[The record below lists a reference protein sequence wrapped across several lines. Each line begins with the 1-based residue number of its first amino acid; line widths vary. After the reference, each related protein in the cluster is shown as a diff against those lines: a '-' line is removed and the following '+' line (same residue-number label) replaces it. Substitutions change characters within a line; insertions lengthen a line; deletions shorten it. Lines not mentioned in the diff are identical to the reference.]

1 MEKVL
6 VLGATGGTGKA
17 LVQELMARGIATIAF
32 GRNQGALEILA
43 KELGNPKKLELAL
56 GDVFKWESIRDAAK
70 TADIIF
76 QAANVPYQEMA
87 AKSLLLAESVMKA
100 AEANSQKIVFV
111 DGIYVYGPNPG
122 YAVEESYPR
131 KPNSKKGKIRI
142 EMENLIF
149 SDRWKQSKPL
159 IVRLPDYYGPSS
171 KNAYLNPTL
180 EGLAFGKTA
189 LFIGDTSVKREYIYL
204 PDAAKMIVNL
214 ASRESSYG
222 RNWNVPGQ
230 VISAKEIVKIAK
242 QTTGKRTFLIPVGKI
257 TLVLAGIFDSF
268 LREVVEMM
276 YLTKDPLVLSGAQYE
291 REIGAIPKT
300 PFEKGLKE
308 TFEFIQSNKR

>member
-56 GDVFKWESIRDAAK
+56 GDVFQWESIREAAK

-131 KPNSKKGKIRI
+131 KPNSQKGKIRI

-180 EGLAFGKTA
+180 EGLAFGKPA

-242 QTTGKRTFLIPVGKI
+242 QTTGKRTFLIPIGKI